1 MKPST
6 HWAIIASTSIQRL
19 GNIVHA
25 HTNLYPDTNLQ
36 RCCASTPTKRISPVL
51 VPFAID
57 PHIAAGLSAEAPMFA
72 RGSTPSD
79 VSHWRWETVT
89 LEPFFD
95 HLPPDTRAMFPCIQT
110 HGKHQRWACI
120 WRLSSSVLKYSCAK
134 HIKSV
139 KPERGKSLKFQKVP
153 KRQAN
158 IITLLNTAK
167 KEDDLSYELAKYMC
181 SESDATTPRGCIKR
195 LATQEWAD
203 LEDNTRQD
211 PYRCLESGSARSIP
225 RRDVT
230 PVEWLQ
236 AIGSRLPRQPIG
248 SRFLVGSSLRRSPP
262 PSQRNKPSRSLS
274 LHLGVLI
281 REECQE
287 LVLSDGQVLEIM
299 KRLLTE
305 LNRGLGKATHDTADV
320 KCFTTFVQDLPN
332 GTVLYVSWQLFDHI
346 AECLANFMVEHDL
359 SSERLP
365 LGFTFSFPLSQRGL
379 TKGYLVQWTKG
390 FDCSDC
396 INEDVVQMLKDA
408 IARRN
413 DIQLD
418 VVALLNDAVGTL
430 VACAVRAH
438 NSRVGLIVGI
448 MDVKIDVCAILNDTT
463 GTLMSCA
470 WKNFNC
476 RIGII
481 VVWFARRRRSRFKSK
496 LGVASYYFYFAL
508 HAAKL
513 CLCVRSGTGTGS
525 NACYVEKVENVEL
538 FEGDKSKPY
547 MVINTEWG
555 AFGDNGALEI
565 VRTQYDREIDSHS
578 INAGKQLHEKMIS
591 GMYMGE
597 LVRLVL
603 VKFTKSNLLFGG
615 KGSDMLFERGTF
627 FTKFVSEIE
636 SDKRGTFTG
645 CRQFDLM
652 LSEDGSGRGAAL
664 VAAVACR
671 DR

>member
-1 MKPST
+1 
-6 HWAIIASTSIQRL
+6 
-19 GNIVHA
+19 
-25 HTNLYPDTNLQ
+25 
-36 RCCASTPTKRISPVL
+36 
-51 VPFAID
+51 
-57 PHIAAGLSAEAPMFA
+57 MFA
-72 RGSTPSD
+72 YFEWREAISAQLASFVLQASFLEGRGLRRAVHTARCIYYRYYLVESNSSRSAVLRYV
-79 VSHWRWETVT
+79 VSLCYR
-89 LEPFFD
+89 
-95 HLPPDTRAMFPCIQT
+95 QN
-110 HGKHQRWACI
+110 
-120 WRLSSSVLKYSCAK
+120 SSSLGC
-134 HIKSV
+134 SV
-139 KPERGKSLKFQKVP
+139 RANPRVSSSMHTYHVFFRVVTSLRKPLTSKQI
-153 KRQAN
+153 A
-158 IITLLNTAK
+158 
-167 KEDDLSYELAKYMC
+167 C
-181 SESDATTPRGCIKR
+181 CIKK
-195 LATQEWAD
+195 A
-203 LEDNTRQD
+203 
-211 PYRCLESGSARSIP
+211 
-225 RRDVT
+225 
-230 PVEWLQ
+230 
-236 AIGSRLPRQPIG
+236 
-248 SRFLVGSSLRRSPP
+248 
-262 PSQRNKPSRSLS
+262 
-274 LHLGVLI
+274 LI

-430 VACAVRAH
+430 VACALRAH

-481 VVWFARRRRSRFKSK
+481 V
-496 LGVASYYFYFAL
+496 
-508 HAAKL
+508 
-513 CLCVRSGTGTGS
+513 GTGS